1 MDTLMIDDDFGGPPA
16 PAAPDNVI
24 PFPGMRPNEKLTDAW
39 AREVESFN
47 KKNNKRHRFVSPMD
61 VVNEL
66 VKMRGMPTMPWPAVW
81 PELGSRAR
89 TYVGECNSF
98 VGSIGGGKT
107 QRAVQLGMAV
117 AAAGLPVLWLNLELG
132 REQLLARQLGNL
144 TGEHAYQVLDDWG
157 ESRIRHHTAAF
168 SDMWHFVDRYTDT
181 DEQLAAVRDAIDMV
195 WRVYRLPPL
204 FVVDHMGQHITQA
217 KDARLEMTRVGQQ
230 YERIALETKSW
241 GMLLAQGTKS
251 GQQLLTGKIEIEN
264 AAEAIGAA
272 AEASVMQQVCSNVIV
287 SQLYKEDDAITLE
300 GRDLLAK
307 ARWTGRE
314 GQIGVRYSKPGGQ
327 WFELGH
333 LPPTPAETRAA
344 EEAEKKDTHRTEPPR
359 SRTEIRKEMSA
370 SRADTADAIARA
382 NLLKSIRDRGQFGL
396 EEHVMRNMA
405 GLRGAKLHG
414 ALAALEGAAL
424 IERANGGRWR
434 MRGGA

>member
-1 MDTLMIDDDFGGPPA
+1 MMTADDDFTPA
-16 PAAPDNVI
+16 PVADNVI
-24 PFPGMRPNEKLTDAW
+24 PFPAMRPNEKLTETW
-39 AREVESFN
+39 GREVEAFN
-47 KKNNKRHRFVSPMD
+47 KKNNKKHRFISPMD
-61 VVNEL
+61 VVGEL
-66 VKMRGMPTMPWPAVW
+66 VKMRGMPVMPWPAIW
-81 PELGSRAR
+81 PQLGERAR

-107 QRAVQLGMAV
+107 QKAVQLAMAV
-117 AAAGLPVLWLNLELG
+117 AGAGLPVLWLNLELG

-144 TGEHAYQVLDDWG
+144 NGEHAMHVLEDWS
-157 ESRIRHHTAAF
+157 EARIRHQTAAF

-181 DEQLAAVRDAIDMV
+181 DEQLAAMRDAIDMV

-217 KDARLEMTRVGQQ
+217 KDARLEMTRVGQA

-287 SQLYKEDDAITLE
+287 SQLYKEDDSETLV

-314 GQIGVRYSKPGGQ
+314 GQIGTTYKKPGGV
-327 WFELGH
+327 WGETDY
-333 LPPTPAETRAA
+333 LPPTPAETKAA
-344 EEAEKKDTHRTEPPR
+344 VEAEKKDKHRTTPPR
-359 SRTEIRKEMSA
+359 SAPEIRAEIS
-370 SRADTADAIARA
+370 SGRADVADVKRRAAVLRAIQAR
-382 NLLKSIRDRGQFGL
+382 GEFGL
-396 EEHVMRNMA
+396 ENHMVRSIPGA
-405 GLRGAKLHG
+405 GRGAQPQQ
-414 ALAALEGAAL
+414 ALQELERMGS
-424 IERANGGRWR
+424 IERAPGSRWR
-434 MRGGA
+434 MRT